1 MYPFSS
7 KPLLQFHAEKGAISS
22 TFFPIHYV
30 YNTSIECLT
39 IASQGAILRAMIV
52 EVALSP
58 NDTVTHCFVLL

>member
-1 MYPFSS
+1 M
-7 KPLLQFHAEKGAISS
+7 H
-22 TFFPIHYV
+22 FFPVRYV